1 MKKFFALLL
10 TLAVVAGSVLMLAS
24 CGGEKGEPTIVGEWK
39 LDFYV
44 YTFNEDGTGQY
55 DVAGNV
61 MKFTYETD
69 GDKLSL
75 LFDGNT
81 DPWETTYTIEGDE
94 LNVRDIAGKDTIYKR
109 VK

>member
-24 CGGEKGEPTIVGEWK
+24 CGSEKEPTIVGEWK

-81 DPWETTYTIEGDE
+81 DAWETTYTIEGNE